1 MKKKKLI
8 KELAKTQ
15 EELRRMW
22 VRYDTSMDRVVE
34 AQSVA
39 RLTNPY
45 VFLPP
50 QSIKIADEM
59 KSTMDENRK
68 EEVKAMHRLVMKSLD
83 PRWGWIKH
91 KESEE

>member
-1 MKKKKLI
+1 MKKKKLV
-8 KELAKTQ
+8 KKLAKAR
-15 EELRRMW
+15 EKLRRMW
-22 VRYDTSMDRVVE
+22 VRYNTSMDRVIE

-68 EEVKAMHRLVMKSLD
+68 EVVKAMNRMVMKSLD

-91 KESEE
+91 KEREE